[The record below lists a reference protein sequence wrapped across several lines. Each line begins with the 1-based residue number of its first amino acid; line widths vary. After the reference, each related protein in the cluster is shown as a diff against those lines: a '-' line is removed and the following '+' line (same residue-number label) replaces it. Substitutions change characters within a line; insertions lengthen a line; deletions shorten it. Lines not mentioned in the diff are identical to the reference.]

1 MQLARTRAVGVLAA
15 GGLAIAA
22 GVATAGSALAVD
34 NSPGFGGRDIVRG
47 NAEYRFAERSAP
59 AQLNGQGPKDL
70 FVGVP
75 FSDAGGKTDSGRVF
89 AMDGGSL
96 TADPGTVLY
105 EISPPGG
112 AQQDAHF
119 GFFISTPGDLVG
131 NGVPDLVVGADE
143 QDVDID
149 GDGTEESDVGKA
161 WVFDGADGTMSF
173 ALTNPNPQ
181 AGGTFGERIG
191 SAGDVNGDGVP
202 DIIVGAPGASID
214 IDGDGTNENNV
225 GQAYVLS
232 GADGSPIYTIN
243 SPDPQAGAKFGLAVQ
258 GPGDLGSMAAA
269 GDPSTTQDGVVD
281 LLVNAALFDLPGRT
295 NSASEG
301 RSYVFSGQDVNGD
314 GVLDGS
320 ELLTRID
327 SPDPQSNEFFGF
339 QDVKPLSP
347 GDVNG
352 DGYPDLY
359 GNGFNHDVGDNVN
372 QGRAWAFDGQAS
384 VAQTAN
390 GVVLHQFDDP
400 DNDNHGRFGWSMT
413 RADHNGGA
421 PDLYIG
427 QAPHPHAGETAA
439 GEGTG
444 GSYVF
449 DGADAALLQT
459 LDLPTPECD
468 QGVSD
473 TDPGPALGWTT
484 SAPGDLDGDGQPDY
498 VAGGPMTNV
507 DMSGTRQEDAGSLVS
522 FNSNLADNIDQCS
535 SD

>member
-1 MQLARTRAVGVLAA
+1 MTSARKRALGSLAA
-15 GGLAIAA
+15 GTVAFAA
-22 GVATAGSALAVD
+22 GVAAADPVLAAD

-47 NAEYRFAERSAP
+47 NAEYRFAERTAP
-59 AQLNGQGPKDL
+59 AQINGTGPKDL

-75 FSDAGGKTDSGRVF
+75 FSDNGAPDAGRVF

-96 TADPGTVLY
+96 TADPGSALY

-112 AQQDAHF
+112 PQQDARF

-131 NGVPDLVVGADE
+131 NGVPDLVVGADG
-143 QDVDID
+143 QNVDIN
-149 GDGTEESDVGKA
+149 GDGTPEDNVGKA
-161 WVFDGADGTMSF
+161 WVFDGADGTMAF
-173 ALTNPNPQ
+173 ELTNPNPQ
-181 AGGTFGERIG
+181 AEQTFGERIG

-202 DIIVGAPGASID
+202 DIVVGAPETD
-214 IDGDGTNENNV
+214 V
-225 GQAYVLS
+225 GGNINQGQVYVLS
-232 GADGSPIYTIN
+232 GADGSAIYTVN
-243 SPDPQAGAKFGLAVQ
+243 TPDPQADAKFGLAVQ

-269 GDPSTTQDGVVD
+269 GDPSTTQDGSVD
-281 LLVNAALFDLPGRT
+281 LFVNAALFDLPDGT
-295 NSASEG
+295 SGAG
-301 RSYVFSGQDVNGD
+301 RSYLFSGQDVNGD
-314 GVLDGS
+314 GVLDGN

-327 SPDPQSNEFFGF
+327 SPQPQSNEFFGF

-352 DGYPDLY
+352 DGYPELY
-359 GNGFNHDVGDNVN
+359 GNGFNHDVGPNTN
-372 QGRAWAFDGQAS
+372 QGRAWVFDGQAS
-384 VAQTAN
+384 VAQTSN

-400 DNDNHGRFGWSMT
+400 DSDNHGRFGWSMT
-413 RADHNGGA
+413 KADHNGGA
-421 PDLYIG
+421 PDPYIG
-427 QAPHPHAGETAA
+427 QAPHPHAGTIAA

-444 GSYVF
+444 GSYIF
-449 DGADAALLQT
+449 DGADAALLQR

-507 DMSGTRQEDAGSLVS
+507 DVNGTRNEDAGALVS